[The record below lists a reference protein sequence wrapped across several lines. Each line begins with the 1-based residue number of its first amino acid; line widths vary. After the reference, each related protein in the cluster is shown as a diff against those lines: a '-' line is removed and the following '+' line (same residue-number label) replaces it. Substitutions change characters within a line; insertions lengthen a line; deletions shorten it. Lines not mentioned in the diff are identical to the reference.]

1 MATGGWRQD
10 LLVSPNLAALKGS
23 TNLLYFRSPNFIH
36 KQPQTL
42 RLFHIIIAS
51 PVICSSLYTNVFLW
65 SKRSQ
70 NLELFNN
77 ILQQRRTLLLGKL
90 PIRNRFMELYCHH
103 VEPRGSDWQQERV
116 LIWIFLLFSPRY
128 RCTLVFWLS
137 ENNNNNQPIIS
148 TIEYKKIRNVTAI
161 IKPIFSSSKKCL

>member
-1 MATGGWRQD
+1 MEKLNIWWWQRTGGVRIYWFHLLWLHWRD
-10 LLVSPNLAALKGS
+10 RLICFSL
-23 TNLLYFRSPNFIH
+23 SPNFIH

-42 RLFHIIIAS
+42 RLLHIIIAS
-51 PVICSSLYTNVFLW
+51 PVIYTSLYTNVFLW

-77 ILQQRRTLLLGKL
+77 ILQQRSTLLLGKL
-90 PIRNRFMELYCHH
+90 PIWNRFMELYCHH

-116 LIWIFLLFSPRY
+116 LMWIFLLFSPRY

-137 ENNNNNQPIIS
+137 KNNNNNQPIIS
-148 TIEYKKIRNVTAI
+148 TIE
-161 IKPIFSSSKKCL
+161 